1 MMKFPGH
8 FASVSGL
15 HGRLLGSGV
24 FLIAATAM
32 AQAETKIG
40 IVVETLSNPY
50 FSCLKKA
57 ADEEAAKH
65 SDVSLTVVGGA
76 SGSDIAGNVKLI
88 EDMMQKKVDVLSFI
102 ASDPDVMMN
111 EVKKV
116 QTAGIP
122 VLIHSDDTRQ
132 PVAKHYIGPDQIGG
146 EGAVARMLAEA
157 LDGKGE
163 VAIIEGQPGNISS
176 EARKHAAMDVLAKY
190 PDIKVVG
197 VWNGGWDRSLGMK
210 VTQDILTAH
219 PNLAGVAAVNDDMA
233 LGALQAIRAAGRGGK
248 VFITGFNGT
257 HEAIETVGKGQ
268 MLGTVLTYC
277 DGVGRQII
285 RTALDVVNKRDPDI
299 YRIDTGTVPIDT
311 KLVQTITGAPQK

>member
-1 MMKFPGH
+1 
-8 FASVSGL
+8 
-15 HGRLLGSGV
+15 
-24 FLIAATAM
+24 
-32 AQAETKIG
+32 
-40 IVVETLSNPY
+40 
-50 FSCLKKA
+50 
-57 ADEEAAKH
+57 
-65 SDVSLTVVGGA
+65 
-76 SGSDIAGNVKLI
+76 
-88 EDMMQKKVDVLSFI
+88 
-102 ASDPDVMMN
+102 
-111 EVKKV
+111 
-116 QTAGIP
+116 
-122 VLIHSDDTRQ
+122 
-132 PVAKHYIGPDQIGG
+132 
-146 EGAVARMLAEA
+146 MLAEA